1 MRMVRGT
8 THSNGAPMRA
18 EADSTG
24 RARFEVSG
32 LLVRLV
38 VGFGLFK
45 AVIDQ
50 AYSSAMSTAHGAYPI
65 INSVEF
71 SIAASFWIIAACVA
85 VGLVAWRRPAT
96 SLRVP
101 GIACT
106 ALLLIANC
114 ASALGLLAWMPA
126 GGGGAALAAVYAAA
140 AVVSNAAWLLPI
152 AYLPARGCLGT
163 LACSYLLAKVV
174 SWACAALPDAWSASA
189 LLAVGMAS
197 VVLFCTVRDPR
208 TAADVLIGSLPTPRL
223 AVRRVAVELAGP
235 LVVFV
240 ALNLV
245 LGLIMAFQ
253 AADAQSVEGTS
264 FLKAV
269 ASVAANLLLLGI
281 AVFAKGMPNIR
292 RAFGMLFPV
301 VALLLIALPF
311 LGPVYGAAF
320 GALLMFLQGVV
331 STTVLFMLLEAAKR
345 VGVPV
350 IAAVAAIS
358 LVSRVFVLLGLL
370 VGGMLGTDVRLDD
383 TVRTLVMVVVA
394 LYLLA
399 LVLVWLLRGRSTRL
413 TGETAPGLGL
423 GELST
428 FDEFD
433 GVGEGPGKDS
443 PSGFENVGNAVRDPA
458 DLLGA
463 HAPEL
468 AEAHRLTSR
477 EAEVALLLARGRS
490 AGYIAETL
498 GISQHTVRGYI
509 KDAYV
514 KLGVHSK
521 QELIDLY
528 TG

>member
-1 MRMVRGT
+1 M
-8 THSNGAPMRA
+8 
-18 EADSTG
+18 
-24 RARFEVSG
+24 
-32 LLVRLV
+32 
-38 VGFGLFK
+38 
-45 AVIDQ
+45 
-50 AYSSAMSTAHGAYPI
+50 
-65 INSVEF
+65 
-71 SIAASFWIIAACVA
+71 
-85 VGLVAWRRPAT
+85 
-96 SLRVP
+96 
-101 GIACT
+101 
-106 ALLLIANC
+106 
-114 ASALGLLAWMPA
+114 
-126 GGGGAALAAVYAAA
+126 
-140 AVVSNAAWLLPI
+140 
-152 AYLPARGCLGT
+152 
-163 LACSYLLAKVV
+163 
-174 SWACAALPDAWSASA
+174 
-189 LLAVGMAS
+189 
-197 VVLFCTVRDPR
+197 
-208 TAADVLIGSLPTPRL
+208 
-223 AVRRVAVELAGP
+223 
-235 LVVFV
+235 
-240 ALNLV
+240 
-245 LGLIMAFQ
+245 
-253 AADAQSVEGTS
+253 
-264 FLKAV
+264 
-269 ASVAANLLLLGI
+269 
-281 AVFAKGMPNIR
+281 
-292 RAFGMLFPV
+292 
-301 VALLLIALPF
+301 
-311 LGPVYGAAF
+311 
-320 GALLMFLQGVV
+320 
-331 STTVLFMLLEAAKR
+331 
-345 VGVPV
+345 
-350 IAAVAAIS
+350 
-358 LVSRVFVLLGLL
+358 FVLLGLL